1 MNLDTRKVPS
11 DDEIH
16 RRFWNDA
23 QGGLLAIDESVL
35 AADWGVTPRTVRY
48 TILRLIETGRMVKPF
63 KGSGL
68 VIVDPDKWAGFRAE
82 IHARSHVIDFIH
94 AKLWSLGRGSRR
106 RHGLHKVRLKN
117 NNELATWVGQQ
128 VIIQMIKE
136 GRVRRVDEGTGTY
149 LVISPPAS
157 FVAADR
163 QMIDPTEN
171 VMEIDRGTSRIDHLE
186 PPLAD

>member
-1 MNLDTRKVPS
+1 MALKTRKVPS

-16 RRFWNDA
+16 RRLWNDA
-23 QGGLLAIDESVL
+23 QGQLLAVDEGAL
-35 AADWGVTPRTVRY
+35 ADDWGVTPRTVRY

-82 IHARSHVIDFIH
+82 IHARSHIIDFIH
-94 AKLWSLGRGSRR
+94 EKLWKLGRGSKKHHSLYR
-106 RHGLHKVRLKN
+106 VRVRN

-136 GRVRRVDEGTGTY
+136 GRMRRSEDDAVTW
-149 LVISPPAS
+149 LIISPPPS
-157 FVAADR
+157 FVSADR
-163 QMIDPTEN
+163 HMIDPTKN
-171 VMEIDRGTSRIDHLE
+171 VVEVISGPDIHPIE
-186 PPLAD
+186 VPLAE

>member
-1 MNLDTRKVPS
+1 MNLKTRKVPS

-16 RRFWNDA
+16 RRLWNDA
-23 QGGLLAIDESVL
+23 QGQLLPVDEDAL

-48 TILRLIETGRMVKPF
+48 TILRLIDTGRMVKPF

-68 VIVDPDKWAGFRAE
+68 VVVDPDKWAGFRAE
-82 IHARSHVIDFIH
+82 IHARSHIIDFIH
-94 AKLWSLGRGSRR
+94 TKLWELGRGSKR
-106 RHGLHKVRLKN
+106 RHSLHWVRVKN

-136 GRVRRVDEGTGTY
+136 GRVRRSEESNTSW

-157 FVAADR
+157 YVAADR
-163 QMIDPTEN
+163 KMIDPTQN
-171 VMEIDRGTSRIDHLE
+171 VVEVIPGSGVHPLE
-186 PPLAD
+186 VPLAE